1 MSDYSPPPEG
11 FEPPV
16 LTSHDRLIAH
26 IVELQDLEKGDHR
39 MARRWIAWNYDMR
52 EAWQWPEERVREFIR
67 QERRRLES
75 LR

>member
-1 MSDYSPPPEG
+1 MSDLSPPPERS
-11 FEPPV
+11 EPPV
-16 LTSHDRLIAH
+16 LTSYEKLIAR
-26 IVELQDLEKGDHR
+26 IVDLKELEVGDHR

-67 QERRRLES
+67 KERRHLEA